1 MLNFARKIA
10 DRDPLRDAMRGND
23 VEIDIVPVVFVFHVF
38 IRFDFSVGPPK

>member
-1 MLNFARKIA
+1 MLTFARKMA
-10 DRDPLRDAMRGND
+10 DRDPVCEAMRGTD